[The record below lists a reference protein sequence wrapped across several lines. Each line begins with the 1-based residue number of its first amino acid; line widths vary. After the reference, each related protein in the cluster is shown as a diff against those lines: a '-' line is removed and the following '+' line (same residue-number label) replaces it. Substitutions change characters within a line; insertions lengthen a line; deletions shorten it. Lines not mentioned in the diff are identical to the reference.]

1 MKKLFITALGL
12 LMAFSL
18 FGIEVNEGEI
28 KTDGNIEFINYTG
41 THSQVDTVDQIRAIG
56 TQLGSAVTSGS
67 AGNLGRYYVMHIVDA
82 NDTKGFDADIFVIGA
97 NAGVDHIANMRLIIA
112 GYLQAAY
119 KYSAK
124 DAETIAHFVTVYNAV
139 HRKDLKYF
147 GEKYK
152 QAVVKN
158 LTSDKAGL
166 AIHYSEWA
174 GKTQI
179 IIPLGDA
186 RLSKTISAID
196 TSTISGKEVVNKMRE
211 EKGKEIGVR
220 DDMINLKERESAEAA
235 KRAETAKKQAET
247 EKKKA
252 DTAVKQAETEKKKA
266 DTAVKQAETAK
277 KEADKK
283 ASEAE
288 AAKKKAETTK
298 SEADKAVAEKKAKE
312 AEVAKKEADKKA
324 TEAETAKKEADK
336 KATEAEAAKKKAD
349 EKKQEAAKDQKLADT
364 KEKEAQDDR
373 KNVAADTQKILE
385 EKAAEKKAES
395 DAAIASAV
403 PGYGLRVVD
412 KTKMLSQLVLLDLK
426 TAKELKASAVKNI
439 HGRYLID
446 TEGRLMAIAGT
457 TEGGGVITLVLFD
470 PITLEVVKQGA
481 DNIAEESVLVKNG
494 DDYYAVLDNGGKY
507 YIGRFNSDMKLQA
520 KSSLQVQPY
529 SPVTFVEEGIMVQ
542 TTDNSIRLIGL
553 KDLLVPSN

>member
-1 MKKLFITALGL
+1 
-12 LMAFSL
+12 
-18 FGIEVNEGEI
+18 
-28 KTDGNIEFINYTG
+28 
-41 THSQVDTVDQIRAIG
+41 
-56 TQLGSAVTSGS
+56 
-67 AGNLGRYYVMHIVDA
+67 MHIVDA

-152 QAVVKN
+152 QAVLKN

-196 TSTISGKEVVNKMRE
+196 TSTISSKEVVEKMRE

-220 DDMINLKERESAEAA
+220 EDMINLKERESAEAA
-235 KRAETAKKQAET
+235 KRAE
-247 EKKKA
+247 
-252 DTAVKQAETEKKKA
+252 
-266 DTAVKQAETAK
+266 
-277 KEADKK
+277 
-283 ASEAE
+283 
-288 AAKKKAETTK
+288 AAK
-298 SEADKAVAEKKAKE
+298 
-312 AEVAKKEADKKA
+312 KKA

-385 EKAAEKKAES
+385 EKVAEKKAES

>member
-196 TSTISGKEVVNKMRE
+196 TSTISSKEVVNKMRE

-220 DDMINLKERESAEAA
+220 EDMINLKERESAEAA
-235 KRAETAKKQAET
+235 KRAEAAK
-247 EKKKA
+247 
-252 DTAVKQAETEKKKA
+252 KQAETEKKKA

-481 DNIAEESVLVKNG
+481 DNISEESVLVKNG

>member
-152 QAVVKN
+152 QAVLKN

-196 TSTISGKEVVNKMRE
+196 TSTISSKEVVEKMRE

-220 DDMINLKERESAEAA
+220 EDMINLKERESAEAA
-235 KRAETAKKQAET
+235 KRAEAAKKQAET

-252 DTAVKQAETEKKKA
+252 DTVAKQAETEKKKA

-277 KEADKK
+277 KDADKK

-312 AEVAKKEADKKA
+312 AEV
-324 TEAETAKKEADK
+324 AKKEADK

-385 EKAAEKKAES
+385 EKVAEKKAES

>member
-119 KYSAK
+119 KYSSK

-152 QAVVKN
+152 QAVMKN

-196 TSTISGKEVVNKMRE
+196 TSTISSKEVVNKMRE

-220 DDMINLKERESAEAA
+220 EDMINLKERESAEAA
-235 KRAETAKKQAET
+235 KRAEAAKKQAET

-252 DTAVKQAETEKKKA
+252 DTAAKQAETEKKKA

-312 AEVAKKEADKKA
+312 AEV
-324 TEAETAKKEADK
+324 AKKEADK

-481 DNIAEESVLVKNG
+481 DNISEESVLVKNG

>member
-152 QAVVKN
+152 QAVLKN

-196 TSTISGKEVVNKMRE
+196 TSTISSKEVVEKMRE

-220 DDMINLKERESAEAA
+220 EDMINLKERESAEAA
-235 KRAETAKKQAET
+235 KRAEAAK
-247 EKKKA
+247 
-252 DTAVKQAETEKKKA
+252 KQAETEKKKA

-277 KEADKK
+277 KDADKK

>member
-220 DDMINLKERESAEAA
+220 EDMINLKERESAEAA
-235 KRAETAKKQAET
+235 KRAEAAKKQAET

-252 DTAVKQAETEKKKA
+252 DTV
-266 DTAVKQAETAK
+266 
-277 KEADKK
+277 
-283 ASEAE
+283 
-288 AAKKKAETTK
+288 AKKKAETTK

-349 EKKQEAAKDQKLADT
+349 DKKQEAAKDQKLADT

-481 DNIAEESVLVKNG
+481 DNISEESVLVKNG

>member
-152 QAVVKN
+152 QAVMKN

-220 DDMINLKERESAEAA
+220 EDMINLKERESAEAA
-235 KRAETAKKQAET
+235 KRAETAK
-247 EKKKA
+247 
-252 DTAVKQAETEKKKA
+252 KQAETEKKKA

-312 AEVAKKEADKKA
+312 AEVAKKEADKKV

-481 DNIAEESVLVKNG
+481 DNISEESVLVKNG

>member
-196 TSTISGKEVVNKMRE
+196 TSTISSKEVVNKMRE

-220 DDMINLKERESAEAA
+220 EDMINLKERESAEAA
-235 KRAETAKKQAET
+235 KRAEAAK
-247 EKKKA
+247 
-252 DTAVKQAETEKKKA
+252 KQAETEKKKA

-312 AEVAKKEADKKA
+312 AEAAKKEADKKA

-507 YIGRFNSDMKLQA
+507 YIGRFNGDMKLQA